1 MINYNLYGLSNFIFD
16 NIKKLLLTDKNNRGD
31 CYKIQG
37 IERRY
42 LEKLL
47 DCEYL
52 APIVHEKVVNKLT
65 DKIADDIV
73 NKIMFEIESQKIS
86 KNNDEF

>member
-1 MINYNLYGLSNFIFD
+1 MTDYNLCGLSNFIFD
-16 NIKKLLLTDKNNRGD
+16 NIQELLLTDKNNRGD

-47 DCEYL
+47 DCKDL

-73 NKIMFEIESQKIS
+73 NKNIFEIESQRLKC
-86 KNNDEF
+86 NDVDF

>member
-1 MINYNLYGLSNFIFD
+1 MTDYNLCGLSNFIFD
-16 NIKKLLLTDKNNRGD
+16 NIRELLLTDKNDRGD

-42 LEKLL
+42 LKKLI

-52 APIVHEKVVNKLT
+52 APIVHEKVIDKLT

-73 NKIMFEIESQKIS
+73 NKIMFEIESQRPKC
-86 KNNDEF
+86 NDVDF